1 MKKESVQQSVALS
14 IGALSLLLDAS
25 GVLYEPH
32 EKLIIVSDLHLEKAS
47 SLARRGSLLPPYDT
61 LDTLKRLSLVID
73 RLQPQTIISLGDTWH
88 DTHGPSRISKDDTTI
103 FASLRKNI
111 DWIFITGNHDPD
123 PPHFSSSQVMNE
135 IQIGGVH
142 FRHEPKIKITEPE
155 IAGHLH
161 PAAKL
166 RAKGRAIRRKC
177 FISDT
182 TRCILPAFG
191 SLTGGLNVLDK
202 AFDPLFPKQ
211 NFLTHVISSDQL
223 FTVGPQSLVSD

>member
-1 MKKESVQQSVALS
+1 MNKESAQQSAILS
-14 IGALSLLLDAS
+14 IGGLRLTPDAS

-32 EKLIIVSDLHLEKAS
+32 EKLLIVSDLHLEKAS

-61 LDTLKRLSLVID
+61 LDTLKRLSLVVD
-73 RLQPQTIISLGDTWH
+73 RLRPQTIISLGDTWH
-88 DTHGPSRISKDDTTI
+88 DTHGPSRMSDDNAAI
-103 FASLRKNI
+103 FTALRKNM

-123 PPHFSSSQVMNE
+123 PPHFSSARVMDE
-135 IQIGGVH
+135 IQMGGVH

-166 RAKGRAIRRKC
+166 RAKGRSIRRKC
-177 FISDT
+177 FISDS

-202 AFDPLFPKQ
+202 AFDPLFPEQK
-211 NFLTHVISSDQL
+211 FLTHIVSSDQL